1 MTAPA
6 ITPHVAG
13 GLTVLFTIIYIAP
26 FYLSPTLRSNSI
38 ANRNTPSVIQARI
51 RAVVWSCVTSVVI
64 TVCVLSFKGHV
75 APREVL
81 HLLGVYPVSIID
93 TAKSFLLVA
102 ILFAGPLFERAVVE
116 GEWRSW
122 GAVTVKETVY
132 DDLIGWRNLVVGPV
146 SEELVFRSL
155 AISLFIL
162 AQVSTCSHLPNYITG
177 RLRADYHYQT
187 SARRIT
193 FTSPLIFG
201 VAHVHHLHETINSSR
216 RPGASYLSTA
226 LTPSVILPGLIRS
239 VFQFFYTSLFGF
251 IAAFIYLRTSSL
263 IACVLAHSFCNW
275 MGLPRFWGR
284 VGQEVGEEIL
294 DQSHSADGNVAGAL
308 QAGTDDQQLSIIW
321 TIAYYIILFSGAIAF
336 WKLRWSLTHSDSA
349 LTEF

>member
-263 IACVLAHSFCNW
+263 IACIFAHSFCNW

-294 DQSHSADGNVAGAL
+294 DQSHSADGNVADAL

-336 WKLRWSLTHSDSA
+336 WKLRWSLTHSDSG